1 MSHNYFKI
9 ARAKFQLNFVCGCE
23 SGGRVFL
30 RIAEIFPSIMDTDG
44 MIRRMREREEEA
56 RKRALDAYLTVVS

>member
-1 MSHNYFKI
+1 MSQNYFKI
-9 ARAKFQLNFVCGCE
+9 ARAKLQLNFGCGCE
-23 SGGRVFL
+23 SGGRVVL